1 VAPHQQAGKFPVVK
15 FLKQKRQREEKYHL
29 QVLHQRLKQEHKY
42 NHVMPAHAYNSFS
55 KH

>member
-1 VAPHQQAGKFPVVK
+1 VK
-15 FLKQKRQREEKYHL
+15 FLVVKYLGQKRRLEEKRHL

-55 KH
+55 KY